1 MNVKEVSMRKMR
13 KSRMES
19 AAIGVLPRGVC
30 KVGASLH
37 GIHNDVP
44 MNNGSATMIQ
54 GNDTTKAQK
63 NRHIGR
69 SFLFRGEEK
78 QRKIVLT
85 TAWWQRVCA

>member
-1 MNVKEVSMRKMR
+1 MNVKEMSMRKMW

-19 AAIGVLPRGVC
+19 ADIGGLPRGVC

-37 GIHNDVP
+37 CIHNDVP

-54 GNDTTKAQK
+54 GNDTAKVQK

-69 SFLFRGEEK
+69 SFLFWGE
-78 QRKIVLT
+78 R
-85 TAWWQRVCA
+85 